1 MRYRPFL
8 LFLLVAMVISSTV
21 SARVRYKKKHKA
33 HGVASYYSNKYEGRK
48 TANGETFSNEG
59 YTAASNK
66 FRLGAY
72 VRVRNKT
79 NGHTVYVKVN
89 DRMGDQ
95 KRLIDLTTAT
105 SDALGF
111 RKAGLADVKVKLVRP
126 GKARR
131 KIRRQSR

>member
-1 MRYRPFL
+1 LFAFL
-8 LFLLVAMVISSTV
+8 DLPSV
-21 SARVRYKKKHKA
+21 SARIKYKKKHRA

-48 TANGETFSNEG
+48 TASGETFSNQD

-79 NGHTVYVKVN
+79 NGSTVYVKVN

-95 KRLIDLTTAT
+95 KRLIDLTTAA
-105 SDALGF
+105 SDELGF
-111 RKAGLADVKVKLVRP
+111 RKAGLADVKVKVVRP

-131 KIRRQSR
+131 KIRRQLRRQ